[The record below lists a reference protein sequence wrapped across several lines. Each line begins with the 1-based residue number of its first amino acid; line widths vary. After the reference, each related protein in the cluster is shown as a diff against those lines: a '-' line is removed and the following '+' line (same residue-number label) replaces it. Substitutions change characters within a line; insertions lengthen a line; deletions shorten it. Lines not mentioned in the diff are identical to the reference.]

1 MFCSKCGDPIEQ
13 NEKFCNKCGNPLN
26 VPQSNLTNQNIA
38 TPNQNS
44 LNNSNNNYVTQ
55 NINNNYQ
62 NPQPINNYNNY
73 QQSYMNTPNNKDNK
87 KMIFIGA
94 GIGVGLFLILFL
106 ITHFIG
112 NSSEN
117 YYFDTNH
124 NEQNSEIVQSTGSST
139 KKGKYETAI
148 IYDNTYS
155 GVKINKDADA
165 FALIVKDS
173 VNQKSNCPSDIK
185 KVEDEIIKNYGITAV
200 NLCEMDVDF
209 ARELGNV
216 FKKIYDE
223 YPSVRGYI
231 TNLTLVNVSM
241 TDNYIAAFMPVFN
254 FATSDTAST
263 YPWVIKTQVL
273 LNTSYFL
280 NKERLEAS
288 VTDGSSTGHFP
299 KNSTIYSPVAH
310 ELGHYLSFL
319 AMMKNY
325 KLDSILL
332 VDSNNVSTFYS
343 LYDDF
348 GKGNYSLTMIKEAF
362 QKYKKD
368 TNSTLNLDEW
378 RGTISNYA
386 LAKDN
391 SGEYIYDETIAESFH
406 DVYLNGD
413 NASDAS
419 KYVVS
424 VLKEKLGS

>member
-26 VPQSNLTNQNIA
+26 VLQSNLTNQNIA

-55 NINNNYQ
+55 NVNNNYQ

-124 NEQNSEIVQSTGSST
+124 NEQNNEIVQSTGSST
-139 KKGKYETAI
+139 KKGKYKTAI

-165 FALIVKDS
+165 FALIVTDS
-173 VNQKSNCPSDIK
+173 VNQKNNCPSDIK

-254 FATSDTAST
+254 FATS
-263 YPWVIKTQVL
+263 L
-273 LNTSYFL
+273 
-280 NKERLEAS
+280 
-288 VTDGSSTGHFP
+288 
-299 KNSTIYSPVAH
+299 
-310 ELGHYLSFL
+310 
-319 AMMKNY
+319 
-325 KLDSILL
+325 
-332 VDSNNVSTFYS
+332 
-343 LYDDF
+343 
-348 GKGNYSLTMIKEAF
+348 
-362 QKYKKD
+362 
-368 TNSTLNLDEW
+368 
-378 RGTISNYA
+378 
-386 LAKDN
+386 
-391 SGEYIYDETIAESFH
+391 
-406 DVYLNGD
+406 
-413 NASDAS
+413 
-419 KYVVS
+419 
-424 VLKEKLGS
+424 

>member
-1 MFCSKCGDPIEQ
+1 MFCSKCGASIEL
-13 NEKFCNKCGNPLN
+13 NKKFCSECGMPFDISQNN
-26 VPQSNLTNQNIA
+26 ISSQNIA
-38 TPNQNS
+38 NFNQQS
-44 LNNSNNNYVTQ
+44 FNNSNSGS
-55 NINNNYQ
+55 NIHGFNENNN
-62 NPQPINNYNNY
+62 NPQIVNTKNYY
-73 QQSYMNTPNNKDNK
+73 QQNYIPSNKNNK
-87 KMIFIGA
+87 KMIFV
-94 GIGVGLFLILFL
+94 GVGMGLGVFLILCL
-106 ITHFIG
+106 ILYFMD
-112 NSSEN
+112 NSNRN
-117 YYFDTNH
+117 YYFNTNH
-124 NEQNSEIVQSTGSST
+124 YEQNDEITQSTGSSS
-139 KKGKYETAI
+139 KKGKYGTVI

-155 GVKINKDADA
+155 GVKINKDSDA
-165 FALIVKDS
+165 LSLIVKDS
-173 VNQKSNCPSDIK
+173 VDQKSNCPSEIR
-185 KVEDEIIKNYGITAV
+185 KVEDDIIKNYGITAV

-209 ARELGNV
+209 AIELGNV

-223 YPSVRGYI
+223 YPGVRGYI

-241 TDNYIAAFMPVFN
+241 SDNYIAAFMPVFN
-254 FATSDTAST
+254 FATSDTEST

-288 VTDGSSTGHFP
+288 VTNGSSTGHFP

-319 AMMKNY
+319 AMMKKY

-332 VDSNNVSTFYS
+332 VDSNNVSTFYN

-348 GKGNYSLTMIKEAF
+348 GKGNYSLTMINEAF
-362 QKYKKD
+362 EKYKND
-368 TNSTLNLDEW
+368 TNSTISLDEW

-386 LAKDN
+386 LAKNN

-413 NASDAS
+413 NASTAS

>member
-44 LNNSNNNYVTQ
+44 LNNSNNNHVTQ
-55 NINNNYQ
+55 NVNNNYQ

-112 NSSEN
+112 NSSKN

-124 NEQNSEIVQSTGSST
+124 NEQNNEIVQSTGSST
-139 KKGKYETAI
+139 KKGKYKTAI

-155 GVKINKDADA
+155 GVKINKDTDA

-173 VNQKSNCPSDIK
+173 VNQKNNCPSDIK